1 MTATTF
7 QGGRRLVTA
16 AGLVGAAGL
25 GLTALGGLA
34 DPRQAL
40 ASYLVAFV
48 YWVGIA
54 LGALVLLGA
63 FHAAKARWP
72 VVLRRFLETIPQT
85 LPLFALLFLPIALG
99 MRHLFSWVD
108 PSGATGELL
117 HAIQHKR
124 PYLNVPFF
132 LARAAVYFTVW
143 IAVATLLRRWS
154 VRRQRSVTWWRN
166 ALSARMFM
174 GTAW

>member
-1 MTATTF
+1 M
-7 QGGRRLVTA
+7 
-16 AGLVGAAGL
+16 
-25 GLTALGGLA
+25 
-34 DPRQAL
+34 
-40 ASYLVAFV
+40 AFV

-54 LGALVLLGA
+54 LGALILLGA
-63 FHAAKARWP
+63 LHAAKARWP

-85 LPLFALLFLPIALG
+85 LPLFAVLFVPIALG

-132 LARAAVYFTVW
+132 LARAAVYFAVW
-143 IAVATLLRRWS
+143 IAVATLLRALERAAG
-154 VRRQRSVTWWRN
+154 RRGRRTSSPPGSAGSAPARCPSWR
-166 ALSARMFM
+166 
-174 GTAW
+174 